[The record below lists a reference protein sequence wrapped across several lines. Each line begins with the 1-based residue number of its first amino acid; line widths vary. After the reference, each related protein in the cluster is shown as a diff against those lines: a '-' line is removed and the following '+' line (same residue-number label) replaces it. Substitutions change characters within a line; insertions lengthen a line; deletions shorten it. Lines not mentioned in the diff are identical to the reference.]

1 MKRPDALRALAGGA
15 AIVTIALTAAAFWLS
30 YEHLHDVAHG
40 NGLNDAARSWAW
52 PATVDL
58 FIVTGELLILRA
70 SLRGC
75 VDWWAIG
82 LAATGSLGSIA
93 LNIAGVG
100 AGASRMEYIVAAVPP
115 VAALLAFGALMRQVH
130 EALERITASETTAT
144 ASPTPVPAP
153 AASATPP
160 APAQKPASHLPAA
173 GASRVPAPASP
184 PRQPAAKPEPA
195 TARER
200 VLEGLGMDPT
210 VPPPVPPA
218 KDKER
223 EQAGDANPG
232 RDLAEVAAAY
242 RDLRA
247 SLGIRRPSSAKLG
260 EALGVSRSRGQ
271 QLRDQLETH
280 DDYKA
285 EFAPTLKA
293 AG

>member
-1 MKRPDALRALAGGA
+1 VKRPDALRALAAGA

-40 NGLNDAARSWAW
+40 NGLNDPARSWAW

-70 SLRGC
+70 SLRSR

-130 EALERITASETTAT
+130 EALEKITANESAAS
-144 ASPTPVPAP
+144 ASPTPAVATDASASPTP
-153 AASATPP
+153 AASR
-160 APAQKPASHLPAA
+160 PASAL
-173 GASRVPAPASP
+173 PAPASQV
-184 PRQPAAKPEPA
+184 RQ
-195 TARER
+195 
-200 VLEGLGMDPT
+200 
-210 VPPPVPPA
+210 PPA
-218 KDKER
+218 KPALPAAPPVAAPQTNPPATPASASDTS
-223 EQAGDANPG
+223 PG

-242 RDLRA
+242 RALRT
-247 SLGIRRPSSAKLG
+247 SLNIRRPSSAKLG

-280 DDYKA
+280 TDYRD
-285 EFAPTLKA
+285 EFAPVLKS